1 MKLPRWAKFD
11 KNLLFK
17 LQLHFIRG
25 FTFNAKYLDVRK
37 NSEVEGR
44 ELPVEEGEAVA
55 SQAEVEVVNQLLPT
69 FVPSIWSQNME
80 F

>member
-1 MKLPRWAKFD
+1 M
-11 KNLLFK
+11 
-17 LQLHFIRG
+17 
-25 FTFNAKYLDVRK
+25 RK
-37 NSEVEGR
+37 NSKVEGR

-80 F
+80 FSNKFWLRSG